1 MLCEKRDGSYKLK
14 YKLMEKDGVVSIIDY
29 PDFKLGAGPFFYG
42 LFYLFRWH
50 KTNTFKLIRHIFT
63 DYFAKQLKRT
73 SAIYIDTP
81 IDEEILPRPEAMG
94 TYFGFIPFLVGSLGF
109 LKKEFQKR
117 ADKDVDNLIISL
129 VDFYSDIGFIF
140 YNAPTTF
147 ANRKTKGLGMTL
159 LHFFDRPR
167 NYFPSLHVILVSYA
181 YYKVCQIIDK
191 YSDDPRGSEMIKE
204 HLFQRVAGI
213 VESCILTKQHSIR
226 DIAGG
231 LALVSNKEKEFGV
244 EVASR
249 IIHAMFLENSFG
261 MADNVIGRVKL
272 EIERISFDIMSYMKR
287 GNDGN
292 YNQSFVD
299 YIKNIK
305 GIKKA

>member
-1 MLCEKRDGSYKLK
+1 
-14 YKLMEKDGVVSIIDY
+14 MEKDNIISTPNH
-29 PDFKLGAGPFFYG
+29 PDFKLGAGAFFYG

-50 KTNTFKLIRHIFT
+50 KTNAFKLVRHIFT

-81 IDEEILPRPEAMG
+81 IDEEILPRPETMG
-94 TYFGFIPFLVGSLGF
+94 TYFGFIPFLIGSLGF

-129 VDFYSDIGFIF
+129 AGFYSDVGFIF
-140 YNAPTTF
+140 DNAPTTF
-147 ANRKTKGLGMTL
+147 ANRKTKGLGL
-159 LHFFDRPR
+159 AILHFFDRPR

-181 YYKVCQIIDK
+181 YYKICHIIDK
-191 YSDDPRGSEMIKE
+191 YSGDPRSSEIIKE
-204 HLFQRVAGI
+204 HLFQRVGGI
-213 VESCILTKQHSIR
+213 IESCILTKQHSIR

-231 LALVSNKEKEFGV
+231 LALVSNKEKEFGTQ
-244 EVASR
+244 VAPR

-261 MADNVIGRVKL
+261 MPDNVIGRVKL
-272 EIERISFDIMSYMKR
+272 EIERLYFDIMSNMEKR
-287 GNDGN
+287 NDGDYN

-299 YIKNIK
+299 YIHS
-305 GIKKA
+305 IKKA